1 VTPRKPGDL
10 PPSIEAAWSGPEA
23 PRRGPRPG
31 LTLDGIVEAAIEV
44 AVAEGLGAV
53 SMSRVAREL
62 GASTMA
68 LYRYVS
74 AKDELLAL
82 MVDRAIGRPA
92 APSGPDEGWREGLS
106 RWAWGVHDAY
116 RRHRWVLR
124 IPITSPPPTPN
135 QVAWLEDG
143 LRSLRNTGLAE
154 HEKPSVVL
162 LLSGYVRNEAVLQA
176 DLEEGFMRAAGSP
189 DEAMSRYSRTLMR
202 LTDPDRERFPALRA
216 VLEAGVFDHADDPDD
231 EFRFGLARILDG
243 VEVLV
248 SERG

>member
-1 VTPRKPGDL
+1 MTRKPDEL
-10 PPSIEAAWSGPEA
+10 PASIEAAWGRAEA

-31 LTLDGIVEAAIEV
+31 LTLDGIVDAAI
-44 AVAEGLGAV
+44 AVAAADGLGAV

-62 GASTMA
+62 DASTMA
-68 LYRYVS
+68 LYRYVA
-74 AKDELLAL
+74 AKDELLTL
-82 MVDRAIGRPA
+82 MVDGAVGLPPA
-92 APSGPDEGWREGLS
+92 ASGPDEGWRDGLS
-106 RWAWGVHDAY
+106 RWAWGLHDAY
-116 RRHRWVLR
+116 RRHAWVLR

-143 LRSLRNTGLAE
+143 LRSLRDTGLSE

-162 LLSGYVRNEAVLQA
+162 LLSGYVRNEAVLHA
-176 DLEEGFMRAAGSP
+176 DLEEGFMRVAPSP

-202 LTDPDRERFPALRA
+202 LTDPERFPALRA

-248 SERG
+248 RERG

>member
-1 VTPRKPGDL
+1 MTRKPNEL
-10 PPSIEAAWSGPEA
+10 PASIEAAWGGAAA

-31 LTLDGIVEAAIEV
+31 LTLDGIVTAAIEV
-44 AVAEGLGAV
+44 AVADGLGAV

-68 LYRYVS
+68 LYRYVA

-82 MVDRAIGRPA
+82 MVDCAIGRPT

-116 RRHRWVLR
+116 RRHPWALR
-124 IPITSPPPTPN
+124 IPITAPPPTPN

-143 LRSLRNTGLAE
+143 LHSLRDTGLTE
-154 HEKPSVVL
+154 YEKPSVVL
-162 LLSGYVRNEAVLQA
+162 LLSGYVRNEAVLHV
-176 DLEEGFMRAAGSP
+176 DLEEGFMHAAGSP
-189 DEAMSRYSRTLMR
+189 DEAMSQYSRTLLR
-202 LTDPDRERFPALRA
+202 LTDPERFPALRA

-248 SERG
+248 RERA

>member
-1 VTPRKPGDL
+1 MTRKPNDL
-10 PPSIEAAWSGPEA
+10 PASIEAAWGGREP

-31 LTLDGIVEAAIEV
+31 LTLDAIVAAAIEV
-44 AVAEGLGAV
+44 AVADGLGAV

-62 GASTMA
+62 GSSTMA
-68 LYRYVS
+68 LYRYVA

-82 MVDRAIGRPA
+82 MVDCAIGRPA
-92 APSGPDEGWREGLS
+92 GSSSPDEGWREGLS

-116 RRHRWVLR
+116 RRHPWVLR
-124 IPITSPPPTPN
+124 IPITAPPPTPN

-143 LRSLRNTGLAE
+143 LRSLRDTGLAE

-162 LLSGYVRNEAVLQA
+162 LLSGYVRNEAVLHI
-176 DLEEGFMRAAGSP
+176 DLEDGFMRAAGSP
-189 DEAMSRYSRTLMR
+189 DEAMSQYSRTLLR
-202 LTDPDRERFPALRA
+202 LTDPERFPALRA

-248 SERG
+248 RERG